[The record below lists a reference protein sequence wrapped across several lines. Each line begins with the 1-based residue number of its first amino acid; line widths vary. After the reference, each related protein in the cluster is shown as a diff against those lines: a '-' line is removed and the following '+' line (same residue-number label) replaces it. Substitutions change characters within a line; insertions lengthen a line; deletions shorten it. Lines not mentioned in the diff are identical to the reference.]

1 MKKFTEFMRLPKSPL
16 SVAFEHSWINL
27 YRFVLGAL
35 GLPIGYLEF
44 VPTFFGRITKLH
56 FHRGKKGLGMYLK
69 ESQRCLLQFLAG
81 TPESGRTG
89 VKLEKGLPVLLPGKL
104 RAKVQEGDIA
114 AVRTAL
120 TLLGVARAIYHKG
133 TAKIHTITSDT
144 PVTLQEAW
152 RYDAEIR
159 TALDWL
165 KVPSRLRPTDPADRP
180 RSNRSG
186 PNGHA
191 TLAAHWDALALRQSH
206 LWGSFRG
213 LSSAVG
219 LRHLV
224 PVVESLAQITES
236 WVADRPSLLQTL
248 SLKRLALG
256 RIGSKDEACGKVRLF
271 AISDYWTQA
280 VCKPWHDHLM
290 KVFKSWPTDGTWDQG
305 RAADRVRQWTKTGR
319 MLYCYDLS
327 AATDRFP
334 ASFTV
339 LVLGSLWGINTA
351 AMWLEL
357 LTGRE
362 YWYNGTP
369 LRYRA
374 GQPMGTLSSWA
385 AFALSHHVV
394 VQIAARRAGWS
405 RRFSDYVLLGD
416 DIVIADTEVAREYQ
430 SLMTALHVDIN
441 LSKSI
446 VGVGIAEFAKR
457 HFLRGHEV
465 TGLSGHLILTAVKH
479 LSGMRIL
486 VDVALRRG
494 WEISTESFTS
504 ACVLFLPMLE
514 GTRAWRS
521 VVVSVLGPG
530 APLAVRSA
538 LWGGLPT
545 ASYESL
551 MGTLLGG
558 EEEFPDSTAANS
570 SREGLPSIDQDFRPI
585 GWERQL
591 EAEIYRLFEIRR
603 IRKARET
610 YDSWASMLS
619 GSLDAL
625 LRGYILRGTETR
637 EVTKASLEPR
647 DLRAARDLLSAG
659 HPASTLPL
667 LSAGSTEHS
676 EMEIMDLSVQLGRG
690 DRITP
695 AVWGL
700 APSGDQALLSAAK
713 ADTQWGFDVIRC
725 VATTLPLARE
735 WREPGALE
743 MIREG
748 LLLETGEVLTG
759 GS

>member
-1 MKKFTEFMRLPKSPL
+1 MKQNFTEFMRLPKTPL
-16 SVAFEHSWINL
+16 SVAFEYNWIKL
-27 YRFVLGAL
+27 YSFLLSAL
-35 GLPIGYLEF
+35 GLPIGYIETT
-44 VPTFFGRITKLH
+44 PTFFGRIAKLH
-56 FHRGKKGLGMYLK
+56 FTRGKRGLGMYLK

-89 VKLEKGLPVLLPGKL
+89 VKLKEGLPLILPGML
-104 RAKVQEGDIA
+104 RKGIIGGNIA
-114 AVRTAL
+114 AIRTAL
-120 TLLGVARAIYHKG
+120 TLLGVARALFHRG
-133 TAKIHTITSDT
+133 VAKTSTITDPT
-144 PVTLQEAW
+144 PVTLQDAW
-152 RYDAEIR
+152 SYDADIR
-159 TALDWL
+159 TALRWL
-165 KVPSRLRPTDPADRP
+165 KVPSKLRPTGPGDRP

-213 LSSAVG
+213 FATEVG
-219 LRHLV
+219 LSHLV
-224 PVVESLAQITES
+224 PVAESLAQITES
-236 WVADRPSLLQTL
+236 WLADRPTLLQSL
-248 SLKRLALG
+248 KLKRLALG

-290 KVFKSWPTDGTWDQG
+290 RVFRSWPTDGTWDQG
-305 RAADRVRQWTKTGR
+305 RAADRVRAWTATGVK
-319 MLYCYDLS
+319 LYCFDLS

-334 ASFTV
+334 AYFT
-339 LVLGSLWGINTA
+339 LQVLGSLWGFNA
-351 AMWLEL
+351 ASMWLDL

-362 YWYNGTP
+362 YWYHGNP

-394 VQIAARRAGWS
+394 VQIAARRSGWTGL
-405 RRFSDYVLLGD
+405 FQDYVLLGD
-416 DIVIADTEVAREYQ
+416 DIVIASTGVALEYQ
-430 SLMTALHVDIN
+430 RLMADLHVNIH
-441 LSKSI
+441 LQKSI

-457 HFLRGHEV
+457 HFFRGHEI
-465 TGLSGHLILTAVKH
+465 TGLSGHLALTAATH

-494 WEISTESFTS
+494 WEISAASFVS
-504 ACVLFLPMLE
+504 AVVVNLPKLE
-514 GTRAWRS
+514 GTRSWRS

-538 LWGGLPT
+538 LWGGLPN
-545 ASYESL
+545 ASFESL
-551 MGTLLGG
+551 MGTLHGV
-558 EEEFPDSTAANS
+558 EEEFPDSTAGS
-570 SREGLPSIDQDFRPI
+570 GSQELPPICEIRPA

-610 YDSWASMLS
+610 YDDWAKMLS
-619 GSLDAL
+619 GSLDSL
-625 LRGYILRGTETR
+625 LRGYILRGGETSKV
-637 EVTKASLEPR
+637 VTPSLEPR
-647 DLRAARDLLSAG
+647 DLRAARDLLECG

-667 LSAGSTEHS
+667 LSAGSTEHT

-700 APSGDQALLSAAK
+700 APSGDMALLAAAK
-713 ADTQWGFDVIRC
+713 ADTIWANDVIRT

-735 WREPGALE
+735 WREPGSLE
-743 MIREG
+743 AIREG